1 MMKFL
6 KQAFP
11 ARITKHQARDTG
23 MAMVL
28 LCLILGFLTG
38 ADWMFTLAIPL
49 LVLTMIVPRV
59 YYPVAVVWLGIS
71 HLVGTVAS
79 RVLLTA
85 VFFAVVLP
93 VGLVRRMLGKDSLQ
107 LREFGRG
114 KGSVMKVRDHL
125 YVPADIDKP
134 Y

>member
-11 ARITKHQARDTG
+11 TRITKNQAKDTG

-28 LCLILGFLTG
+28 LCLILGLLTG
-38 ADWMFTLAIPL
+38 TGWLFTLAIPV

-71 HLVGTVAS
+71 HLVGTVVS

-85 VFFAVVLP
+85 VFFAVVVP
-93 VGLVRRMLGKDSLQ
+93 VGLIRRMLKKDSLQ

>member
-1 MMKFL
+1 MKFI

-11 ARITKHQARDTG
+11 TRITKNQARDTG

-38 ADWMFTLAIPL
+38 ADWMFTLAIPV
-49 LVLTMIVPRV
+49 LVLTMIVPGV
-59 YYPVAVVWLGIS
+59 YHPVAVVWLGIS
-71 HLVGTVAS
+71 HLVGTVVS

-85 VFFAVVLP
+85 VFYMVVLP

-107 LREFGRG
+107 LKEFGRG

>member
-1 MMKFL
+1 MMKFI

-11 ARITKHQARDTG
+11 TRITKNQARDTG

-38 ADWMFTLAIPL
+38 ADWMFTLAIPV
-49 LVLTMIVPRV
+49 LVLTMIVPGV

-71 HLVGTVAS
+71 HLVGTVVS
-79 RVLLTA
+79 RILLTA
-85 VFFAVVLP
+85 VFYVVVLP
-93 VGLVRRMLGKDSLQ
+93 VGLVRRILGKDSLQ
-107 LREFGRG
+107 LKEFGRG

>member
-1 MMKFL
+1 MKFL

-11 ARITKHQARDTG
+11 TRITKNQAKDTG

-28 LCLILGFLTG
+28 LCLILGLLTG
-38 ADWMFTLAIPL
+38 TGWLFTLAIPV

-71 HLVGTVAS
+71 HLVGTVVS

-85 VFFAVVLP
+85 VFFAVVVP
-93 VGLVRRMLGKDSLQ
+93 VGLIRRMLKKDSLQ

>member
-1 MMKFL
+1 MKFL

-11 ARITKHQARDTG
+11 TRITKNQAKDTG

-28 LCLILGFLTG
+28 LCLILGFLTDAG
-38 ADWMFTLAIPL
+38 WLFTLAIPV

-71 HLVGTVAS
+71 HLVGTVVS

-85 VFFAVVLP
+85 VFFAVVVP
-93 VGLVRRMLGKDSLQ
+93 VGLIRRMLKKDSLQ